1 MDKYSEISILKAVN
15 AMHRDRDQ
23 ELFLPTISNRNSIA
37 LAQKHKNKRLFKLK
51 VVLPI
56 IVILALTLTAIFIVK
71 KQEII
76 GSSEKLIHNNED
88 IDDTDLY
95 RNVSNKLNENKVEET
110 IEKINSLTTTTI
122 GPTTTKESV
131 KPSTSTPQSTN
142 PKEID
147 YILVTVI
154 VNRATV
160 PDEDIAFYAKTSD
173 SFVDLYLDGTK
184 IGSTHIIH
192 DSENPHWNYPFPAHK
207 MSIRSHI
214 DFKIYDEDMASATL
228 IGQLSVKIS
237 DLMAKGL
244 NGKETRQDYGK
255 GSLWYTVSWTEI
267 YKN

>member
-1 MDKYSEISILKAVN
+1 
-15 AMHRDRDQ
+15 
-23 ELFLPTISNRNSIA
+23 
-37 LAQKHKNKRLFKLK
+37 
-51 VVLPI
+51 
-56 IVILALTLTAIFIVK
+56 LALTLTAIFIVK

-131 KPSTSTPQSTN
+131 KPSTSTPQSTT

-184 IGSTHIIH
+184 IQLISYMI
-192 DSENPHWNYPFPAHK
+192 AK
-207 MSIRSHI
+207 
-214 DFKIYDEDMASATL
+214 TL
-228 IGQLSVKIS
+228 IGIITSRH
-237 DLMAKGL
+237 
-244 NGKETRQDYGK
+244 TRCLLILTLTLR
-255 GSLWYTVSWTEI
+255 SMTRTRFLI
-267 YKN
+267 H